1 MRLMSNPALLG
12 RWKALTE
19 AIDRLSKARS
29 LDDAVEV
36 VRTCARLIADAEGI
50 TFVLREGGKVRYV
63 AEDAVSPLWTG
74 QSFPIESCISGIAML
89 NRQPVIIPDIHADP
103 RVPLSAYL
111 STFVQSMAM
120 FPVGIGEPVAAIG
133 AYWGETGEID
143 PGAIRL
149 MSALA
154 RSVSA
159 VLETIEVMRIAADE
173 AQAFEIAARG

>member
-1 MRLMSNPALLG
+1 
-12 RWKALTE
+12 
-19 AIDRLSKARS
+19 
-29 LDDAVEV
+29 
-36 VRTCARLIADAEGI
+36 
-50 TFVLREGGKVRYV
+50 
-63 AEDAVSPLWTG
+63 
-74 QSFPIESCISGIAML
+74 ML